1 MGRKSGLSAEQR
13 VEAVLSLLRREEPA
27 KQIARRYGVS
37 EQSLYR
43 WRDSF
48 LDAGK
53 QGLKGNSGDGALQKE
68 VNRLQREVESREQVI
83 GELTVVNRI
92 LKKLSG
98 PSQ

>member
-13 VEAVLSLLRREEPA
+13 VEAVLSLLRREEPS

-43 WRDSF
+43 WRDGF

-53 QGLKGNSGDGALQKE
+53 
-68 VNRLQREVESREQVI
+68 
-83 GELTVVNRI
+83 
-92 LKKLSG
+92 
-98 PSQ
+98 